1 MSTEVVQNWIQ
12 SPLESGDTENN
23 TNELLIE
30 CFLLISKIS

>member
-23 TNELLIE
+23 TNELLSVFIN
-30 CFLLISKIS
+30 I